1 MGRPSYVFFPLLPVR
16 LADVTVKTKLGL
28 SCMQAILGGAI
39 GGSAFLC
46 CTCGCCWYWRR
57 RRARGRESEDEES
70 ERHSKKKKSSKRKSR
85 GKEEKK
91 GKRRRSSDRDYEASS
106 RCCESSECPIS
117 CLTSLIHLQSR
128 FATIQDHALLRD
140 SCEACE
146 DTGRRGWIL
155 ISHAD
160 LTSPRELSVSKG
172 GMRRIKSILCSSSV
186 C

>member
-1 MGRPSYVFFPLLPVR
+1 VGRPSYVLFPLLPVR

-57 RRARGRESEDEES
+57 RRARGCESEDEES

-91 GKRRRSSDRDYEASS
+91 GKRRRSSDRDYEASK
-106 RCCESSECPIS
+106 RCCESSDRPIS
-117 CLTSLIHLQSR
+117 FFTLIWSHLKLR
-128 FATIQDHALLRD
+128 IAAFQDRAFLRD
-140 SCEACE
+140 SCEACN
-146 DTGRRGWIL
+146 DSGLRGWIL

-160 LTSPRELSVSKG
+160 LTNPGELSLHRCQKNG
-172 GMRRIKSILCSSSV
+172 
-186 C
+186 